1 MSLRELACADEGND
15 HLDMPHDMA
24 EKIVGMAVIKV
35 REGHFTKLYSKID
48 NLKTKVLILNTT
60 EARLVEEN
68 ILFG

>member
-1 MSLRELACADEGND
+1 
-15 HLDMPHDMA
+15 MPHDMA